1 MRPLRLTMQAFGSYG
16 KKEEIDFTK
25 PNQNLFLI
33 TGDTGAGKTTIFDA
47 IVFAIYG
54 EASSGSNKKDGF
66 ELQSQFVDYDTEP
79 FVELIFSE
87 GKGED
92 AQIYT
97 VRRVPRHVRPLKK
110 GTGVKDEKEV
120 VSLTLPD
127 GLEYSQNTRE
137 TNAKLEEIVGLT
149 KGQFMQVAMIAQG
162 EFMELLRARSDDK
175 KVIFR
180 KLFHT
185 QMYQNIV
192 DELGRRRREKLSE
205 IAQIRTVC
213 QTEVSHISVPDH
225 YESQEPLLSLKK
237 RILSSDRLLAPDME
251 ALLEELKRLCDW
263 LQKGKQEA
271 QKEYEKARAIRDEKR
286 DAFVTAQNLQKF
298 FKQLE
303 RAEQTLAEC
312 ERAKEEIESAVRLL
326 GQIHAAYEIDAVY
339 QRYEDTKKTVADTE
353 KKWKEQQD
361 SLPVLDQAYQEAS
374 ERETAAR
381 EQRELELENFTKV
394 SERVKKALESLERIE
409 EAKADTAAKKAALRK
424 TIEAAE
430 AARRNL
436 TDLERREMEWRKQS
450 EELGEADKLLALW
463 KVKREEAAG
472 IAADAAAAKKIQNDT
487 RLQRQ
492 KAQKARQD
500 YAKARENFASKNAEY
515 LEKQTAFLDA
525 QAGFIAK
532 EKLREGQPCPVCGSI
547 EHPHPCRLAGEHQ
560 DLTREMIDAL
570 AREVSALQK
579 EQQEKSGMA
588 QSACELQAEKEAN
601 LEDAVARLRLRM
613 EKQISGVPQNL
624 TVEEAKQLIMAW
636 QESVEAE
643 GAVLRKNSDIL
654 AGVREALRGA
664 QEAKQAL
671 REAAEGAAQKETE
684 AKTALAGSQAAL
696 KGLEATRDYRTKEEA
711 KAALGEAKKAKD
723 EKDTAYN
730 SAYTNLQRAKTAKE
744 NAKTLIL
751 RYSGELPG
759 QKEELQ
765 RRRAFYEKVM
775 EEKHLTDAEW
785 KAITGRY
792 RKDETQRLQ
801 LKIDAYNRK
810 KTAAESMRDAAREA
824 IGKQKRPVMEEL
836 EAEKTRSEENLSR
849 IQTALEQIREEC
861 KTDSGV
867 YGALAPKMEER
878 GRIMEEH
885 KRLDDLYNRL
895 AGKVTGSRMDIET
908 FVQRYY
914 LERILY
920 AANARFREMSA
931 GQFELRM
938 YDMEK
943 AGEGKNRGLDLMVYS
958 TVTGKE
964 REVRTLSGGE
974 SFMAA
979 LSLALGMADQI
990 QEGSAAI
997 HLDVMFIDEG
1007 FGSLDEHSRN
1017 QAVKVL
1023 QQMASGS
1030 KLIGIIS
1037 HVSELKQE
1045 MEDQLIVSKDENGSH
1060 TRWQI
1065 S

>member
-1 MRPLRLTMQAFGSYG
+1 M
-16 KKEEIDFTK
+16 
-25 PNQNLFLI
+25 
-33 TGDTGAGKTTIFDA
+33 
-47 IVFAIYG
+47 
-54 EASSGSNKKDGF
+54 
-66 ELQSQFVDYDTEP
+66 
-79 FVELIFSE
+79 
-87 GKGED
+87 
-92 AQIYT
+92 
-97 VRRVPRHVRPLKK
+97 
-110 GTGVKDEKEV
+110 
-120 VSLTLPD
+120 
-127 GLEYSQNTRE
+127 
-137 TNAKLEEIVGLT
+137 
-149 KGQFMQVAMIAQG
+149 
-162 EFMELLRARSDDK
+162 
-175 KVIFR
+175 
-180 KLFHT
+180 
-185 QMYQNIV
+185 
-192 DELGRRRREKLSE
+192 
-205 IAQIRTVC
+205 
-213 QTEVSHISVPDH
+213 
-225 YESQEPLLSLKK
+225 
-237 RILSSDRLLAPDME
+237 
-251 ALLEELKRLCDW
+251 
-263 LQKGKQEA
+263 
-271 QKEYEKARAIRDEKR
+271 
-286 DAFVTAQNLQKF
+286 
-298 FKQLE
+298 
-303 RAEQTLAEC
+303 
-312 ERAKEEIESAVRLL
+312 
-326 GQIHAAYEIDAVY
+326 
-339 QRYEDTKKTVADTE
+339 
-353 KKWKEQQD
+353 
-361 SLPVLDQAYQEAS
+361 
-374 ERETAAR
+374 
-381 EQRELELENFTKV
+381 
-394 SERVKKALESLERIE
+394 
-409 EAKADTAAKKAALRK
+409 
-424 TIEAAE
+424 
-430 AARRNL
+430 
-436 TDLERREMEWRKQS
+436 
-450 EELGEADKLLALW
+450 
-463 KVKREEAAG
+463 
-472 IAADAAAAKKIQNDT
+472 
-487 RLQRQ
+487 
-492 KAQKARQD
+492 
-500 YAKARENFASKNAEY
+500 
-515 LEKQTAFLDA
+515 
-525 QAGFIAK
+525 
-532 EKLREGQPCPVCGSI
+532 CGSI

-671 REAAEGAAQKETE
+671 RESAEGAAQKETE

>member
-66 ELQSQFVDYDTEP
+66 ELQSQFVEYDTEP
-79 FVELIFSE
+79 FVELRFSE
-87 GKGED
+87 GTGED

-205 IAQIRTVC
+205 IAQIRTIC
-213 QTEVSHISVPDH
+213 QTEVSHILAPDH
-225 YESQEPLLSLKK
+225 YESQEPLLALKK

-271 QKEYEKARAIRDEKR
+271 QKEYEKARAIRDERR
-286 DAFVTAQNLQKF
+286 DAFVSAQNLQKF
-298 FKQLE
+298 FEQLE

-312 ERAKEEIESAVRLL
+312 ERAKEEIEAAVRLL

-339 QRYEDTKKTVADTE
+339 QRYDDAKITAADTE

-361 SLPVLDQAYQEAS
+361 SLPGLDQAYQDAA

-381 EQRELELENFTKV
+381 AQRELELENFTKV

-409 EAKADTAAKKAALRK
+409 EAKADTAAKERAVRKAR
-424 TIEAAE
+424 EAAE

-436 TDLERREMEWRKQS
+436 TDLESREMEWRKQS

-463 KVKREEAAG
+463 KVKREEADS
-472 IAADAAAAKKIQNDT
+472 IAADAAAAKKIQNDV

-492 KAQKARQD
+492 KAEMARQY
-500 YAKARENFASKNAEY
+500 YAKAREKFMDKNAEY

-547 EHPHPCRLAGEHQ
+547 EHPHPCQLSGQHQ
-560 DLTREMIDAL
+560 NLTREMIDAL

-588 QSACELQAEKEAN
+588 GSACELQAAKEAN
-601 LEDAVARLRLRM
+601 LEDAVERLRRRM

-624 TVEEAKQLIMAW
+624 TVEEAEQLIMAW
-636 QESVEAE
+636 QGSVETE
-643 GAVLRKNSDIL
+643 GVALGRNADIL

-664 QEAKQAL
+664 EEAKQTL
-671 REAAEGAAQKETE
+671 REAAEEAAQKETE

-711 KAALGEAKKAKD
+711 KAA
-723 EKDTAYN
+723 
-730 SAYTNLQRAKTAKE
+730 RAKTAKE

-775 EEKHLTDAEW
+775 EEKNLTDAEW

-810 KTAAESMRDAAREA
+810 KAAAESMRDAAREA

-836 EAEKTRSEENLSR
+836 EAEKTLSEENLSR

-867 YGALAPKMEER
+867 YAALAPKMEER

>member
-1 MRPLRLTMQAFGSYG
+1 MRPLKLTMQAFGSYG
-16 KKEEIDFTK
+16 KKEVIDFTK

-66 ELQSQFVDYDTEP
+66 ELQSQFVDYAMEP
-79 FVELIFSE
+79 FVELTFSE

-92 AQIYT
+92 AKIYT

-110 GTGVKDEKEV
+110 GTGIKDEKEV
-120 VSLTLPD
+120 VSLILSD

-162 EFMELLRARSDDK
+162 EFMELLRAKSDDK

-185 QMYQNIV
+185 QMFQNIV
-192 DELGRRRREKLSE
+192 EELGRRRKEKLSE
-205 IAQIRTVC
+205 IARIRTVC
-213 QTEVSHISVPDH
+213 QTEVSHISAPDH
-225 YESQEPLLSLKK
+225 YERQEPLQALKK
-237 RILSSDRLLAPDME
+237 KILSSDRLLAPDME
-251 ALLEELKRLCDW
+251 ALLEELKYLCDR
-263 LQKGKQEA
+263 LKKGKQEA
-271 QKEYEKARAIRDEKR
+271 QKEYEKIRVIRDEKR
-286 DAFVTAQNLQKF
+286 DAFVSAQNLQKF
-298 FKQLE
+298 FEQLE

-312 ERAKEEIESAVRLL
+312 EGAKEEIEAAVRLL
-326 GQIHAAYEIDAVY
+326 GEIHAAYEIDAVY
-339 QRYEDTKKTVADTE
+339 QRYEDAKKTAADTE

-361 SLPVLDQAYQEAS
+361 SLPGLDQAYQEAS

-381 EQRELELENFTKV
+381 GQRERELENFTKV
-394 SERVKKALESLERIE
+394 SERVKKALESLDRIQ
-409 EAKADTAAKKAALRK
+409 EAKADTAAKEAAGRRAK
-424 TIEAAE
+424 EAAE
-430 AARRNL
+430 IARRNL
-436 TDLERREMEWRKQS
+436 ADLEIREMEWRTQS

-472 IAADAAAAKKIQNDT
+472 IAGDAAAAKKIRDDV

-492 KAQKARQD
+492 KAEKARQD
-500 YAKARENFASKNAEY
+500 YARAREAFGDKNAEY

-525 QAGFIAK
+525 QAGFIAR

-547 EHPHPCRLAGEHQ
+547 EHPHPCQLSEEHQ
-560 DLTREMIDAL
+560 SLTREMIDAL
-570 AREVSALQK
+570 AEEVSVLQK

-588 QSACELQAEKEAN
+588 GSACELLAEKEIN
-601 LEDAVARLRLRM
+601 LEDAVERLRQRM
-613 EKQISGVPQNL
+613 GKQISDVPQNL
-624 TVEEAKQLIMAW
+624 TVEEAEKLALAW
-636 QESVEAE
+636 QESVQAE
-643 GAVLRKNSDIL
+643 GVVLGKNADIL
-654 AGVREALRGA
+654 AGVLESLRGV
-664 QEAKQAL
+664 EEKKRILRVQA
-671 REAAEGAAQKETE
+671 EQAAQKETE

-696 KGLEATRDYRTKEEA
+696 KSLEASRDYETKEEA
-711 KAALGEAKKAKD
+711 KAALSAAGKAKE
-723 EKDTAYN
+723 EKDAVYN
-730 SAYTNLQRAKTAKE
+730 SADKNLQRAKTAKE
-744 NAKTLIL
+744 NAETLIR

-759 QKEELQ
+759 QKEELE

-775 EEKHLTDAEW
+775 EEKNLTDAQW
-785 KAITGRY
+785 KAIADRY

-810 KTAAESMRDAAREA
+810 KAAAESMRASAREA
-824 IGKQKRPVMEEL
+824 IGEQKHPVMEVL
-836 EAEKTRSEENLSR
+836 ETEKIQSEEKLSEV
-849 IQTALEQIREEC
+849 QMALEQLREEC
-861 KTDSGV
+861 KTNSGV
-867 YGALAPKMEER
+867 YAALAPKMEER
-878 GRIMEEH
+878 GRIMQEH

-914 LERILY
+914 LERILD

-1023 QQMASGS
+1023 QQMAGGS
-1030 KLIGIIS
+1030 KVIGIIS

-1045 MEDQLIVSKDENGSH
+1045 MENQLIVSKDENGSH

>member
-1 MRPLRLTMQAFGSYG
+1 MKTSTEIRNSYLHFFNQKGLPTIPSSSLVPHSDPTLLFTSAGMVQFKANFLGIDNSLKNAISCQKCVRTTDIDSVGFTERHLTFFEMLGNFSFGDYF
-16 KKEEIDFTK
+16 KKE
-25 PNQNLFLI
+25 
-33 TGDTGAGKTTIFDA
+33 A
-47 IVFAIYG
+47 IAW
-54 EASSGSNKKDGF
+54 AW
-66 ELQSQFVDYDTEP
+66 
-79 FVELIFSE
+79 
-87 GKGED
+87 
-92 AQIYT
+92 
-97 VRRVPRHVRPLKK
+97 
-110 GTGVKDEKEV
+110 
-120 VSLTLPD
+120 
-127 GLEYSQNTRE
+127 EY
-137 TNAKLEEIVGLT
+137 LT
-149 KGQFMQVAMIAQG
+149 KVLGLPADKLYVSIYKGGIA
-162 EFMELLRARSDDK
+162 
-175 KVIFR
+175 
-180 KLFHT
+180 
-185 QMYQNIV
+185 
-192 DELGRRRREKLSE
+192 
-205 IAQIRTVC
+205 
-213 QTEVSHISVPDH
+213 P
-225 YESQEPLLSLKK
+225 
-237 RILSSDRLLAPDME
+237 
-251 ALLEELKRLCDW
+251 
-263 LQKGKQEA
+263 
-271 QKEYEKARAIRDEKR
+271 RDE
-286 DAFVTAQNLQKF
+286 
-298 FKQLE
+298 E
-303 RAEQTLAEC
+303 
-312 ERAKEEIESAVRLL
+312 
-326 GQIHAAYEIDAVY
+326 
-339 QRYEDTKKTVADTE
+339 
-353 KKWKEQQD
+353 
-361 SLPVLDQAYQEAS
+361 AYQAWLKYVP
-374 ERETAAR
+374 AAR
-381 EQRELELENFTKV
+381 IF
-394 SERVKKALESLERIE
+394 
-409 EAKADTAAKKAALRK
+409 
-424 TIEAAE
+424 
-430 AARRNL
+430 
-436 TDLERREMEWRKQS
+436 
-450 EELGEADKLLALW
+450 ELGEADKLLALW
-463 KVKREEAAG
+463 KVKREEADS
-472 IAADAAAAKKIQNDT
+472 IAADAAAAKKIQNDV

-492 KAQKARQD
+492 KAEMARQY
-500 YAKARENFASKNAEY
+500 YAKAREKFMDKNAEY

-547 EHPHPCRLAGEHQ
+547 EHPHPCQLSGQHQ
-560 DLTREMIDAL
+560 NLTREMIDAL

-588 QSACELQAEKEAN
+588 GSACELQAAKEAN
-601 LEDAVARLRLRM
+601 LEDAVERLRRRM

-624 TVEEAKQLIMAW
+624 TVEEAEQLIMAW
-636 QESVEAE
+636 QGSVETE
-643 GAVLRKNSDIL
+643 GVALGRNADIL

-664 QEAKQAL
+664 EEAKQTL
-671 REAAEGAAQKETE
+671 REAAEEAAQKETE

-711 KAALGEAKKAKD
+711 KAALGEAKKEKD

-730 SAYTNLQRAKTAKE
+730 SAHTNLQRAKTAKE

-775 EEKHLTDAEW
+775 EEKNLTDAEW

-810 KTAAESMRDAAREA
+810 KAAAESMRDAAREA

-836 EAEKTRSEENLSR
+836 EAEKTLSEENLSR

-867 YGALAPKMEER
+867 YAALAPKMEER